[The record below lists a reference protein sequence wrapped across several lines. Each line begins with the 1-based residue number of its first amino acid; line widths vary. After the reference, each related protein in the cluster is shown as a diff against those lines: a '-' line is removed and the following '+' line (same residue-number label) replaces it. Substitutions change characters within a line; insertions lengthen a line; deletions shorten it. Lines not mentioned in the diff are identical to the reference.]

1 VTASPE
7 DNRTGA
13 VFAGAYDALHT
24 KAGLVDRSDRGRI
37 VVTGSDR
44 RTFLQGLLTND
55 ILALGP
61 GTGCYAALLAPNGRM
76 IADMRV
82 LERGD
87 RILLDVSA
95 AQAASLATRF
105 DQLLFSED
113 VQVADGTAAGTTI
126 GIYGPSAAAVVAGV
140 FQADGGGPLDP
151 AALDAMPLNAN
162 IAIDGTA
169 GPAVIVRSDDAGVD
183 GFDLLVDAERADAI
197 AERLRGA
204 GAVDADAEAVDVSR
218 IEAGRPVFGIDMDE
232 ETIPLEAG
240 IEDRAISLT
249 KGCYVGQEI
258 IIRVL
263 HRAHGRVA
271 KRLAGIVLDPGA
283 HVPSRGAVIRSG
295 ERQVGAVTS
304 AAFSPA
310 LGRPVAMGYVHRDFA
325 AASTPVTVESGGV
338 TQPAVVA
345 SLPFVDRGSRSG
357 S

>member
-7 DNRTGA
+7 DSRTGA
-13 VFAGAYDALHT
+13 VFAGAYEALHT
-24 KAGLVDRSDRGRI
+24 KAGLVDRSERGRI
-37 VVTGSDR
+37 VLTGTDR

-55 ILALGP
+55 ILSLGP

-82 LERGD
+82 FERGD
-87 RILLDVSA
+87 RIILDVSA
-95 AQAASLATRF
+95 AQAAPLAARF

-113 VQVADGTAAGTTI
+113 VQVADVTAAGRMI
-126 GIYGPSAAAVVAGV
+126 GVYGPQAAGV
-140 FQADGGGPLDP
+140 IADAFQAAGGGPLDV
-151 AALDAMPLNAN
+151 AWLDAMPINGNL
-162 IAIDGTA
+162 
-169 GPAVIVRSDDAGVD
+169 AVESTSGRAVTIRSDDAGVA
-183 GFDLLVDAERADAI
+183 GFDLLVDADRADAI
-197 AERLRGA
+197 AERLRAA
-204 GAVDADAEAVDVSR
+204 GAVDAEAGAVDVSR

-271 KRLAGIVLDPGA
+271 KRLAGLVLDPGA
-283 HVPSRGAVIRSG
+283 RVPARGAVIRSG
-295 ERQVGAVTS
+295 QRQVGAVTS

-310 LGRPVAMGYVHRDFA
+310 LARPVAMGYVHRDFA

-345 SLPFVDRGSRSG
+345 SLPFVDRGGRSG

>member
-1 VTASPE
+1 ML
-7 DNRTGA
+7 TGA
-13 VFAGAYDALHT
+13 
-24 KAGLVDRSDRGRI
+24 
-37 VVTGSDR
+37 DR

-55 ILALGP
+55 VLALGP

-82 LERGD
+82 LETGD
-87 RILLDVSA
+87 RIFLDVSA
-95 AQAASLATRF
+95 AQAASLAARL

-113 VQVADGTAAGTTI
+113 VQVADATAGGRLI
-126 GIYGPSAAAVVAGV
+126 GIYGPSAARVVAEV
-140 FQADGGGPLDP
+140 FQADGGGALDP
-151 AALDAMPLNAN
+151 AALDALPLHGNRSLESTSGDA
-162 IAIDGTA
+162 
-169 GPAVIVRSDDAGVD
+169 AVVRSDDAGVD
-183 GFDLLVDAERADAI
+183 GFDLLVDAGSAGGI

-204 GAVDADAEAVDVSR
+204 GAVDVGPEAVEVAR
-218 IEAGRPVFGIDMDE
+218 IEAGRPLFGVDMDE

-263 HRAHGRVA
+263 HRGHGRVA
-271 KRLAGIVLDPGA
+271 KRLAGIVLDPTA
-283 HVPSRGAVIRSG
+283 RVPSPGDAIRTG

-304 AAFSPA
+304 AALSPA

-325 AASTPVTVESGGV
+325 APSTPVAVETGGV
-338 TQPAVVA
+338 AQPALVV
-345 SLPFVDRGSRSG
+345 SLPFVDRSAGSG